1 MIRSLLFIPGNQPNL
16 IQNAFLFEADAII
29 FDLEDA
35 VHIDEKDNAR
45 MLVHQ
50 FIGNQRKTSDTK
62 IFVRINSMDTP
73 FFKDDFE
80 LLSKDEIDAFVYP
93 KANVKDVALLSQ
105 MIDENKQGI
114 AILPIIED
122 ASGIL
127 YANEV
132 AQIPHVIGLFL
143 GGEDLARDLEVR
155 RTKESLE
162 LLYARQHIVMV
173 CSAHKILSVDTPFTD
188 VFDDLSFQKDV
199 LYSKSLGMKAKS
211 SIHPRHIDFINQT
224 FSPSKEEITY
234 SLKVLKALEAATK
247 EKKGAFSVEGKMVD
261 KPVIERAK
269 KTIEVAK
276 KLHMVNQ
283 NEE

>member
-50 FIGNQRKTSDTK
+50 FINSQKSKSDTQ

-73 FFKDDFE
+73 FFNADFD
-80 LLSKDEIDAFVYP
+80 LLSQDSIDAFVYP
-93 KANVKDVALLSQ
+93 KATIEEVSMLSTRISNLKNH
-105 MIDENKQGI
+105 MS
-114 AILPIIED
+114 ILPIVED
-122 ASGIL
+122 ARGIL
-127 YANEV
+127 CASEI

-143 GGEDLARDLEVR
+143 GGEDLARDLEVK
-155 RTKESLE
+155 RTNESIE
-162 LLYARQHIVMV
+162 LLYARQHIIMV
-173 CSAHKILSVDTPFTD
+173 CAANKIVSVDTPFTD
-188 VFDDLSFQKDV
+188 VFDDESFQKDV
-199 LYSKSLGMKAKS
+199 LYAKSLGMKAKS
-211 SIHPRHIDFINQT
+211 SIHPRHIDFINQS
-224 FSPSKEEITY
+224 FSPSKEDIEY
-234 SLKVLKALEAATK
+234 SFKVMRALEKATK
-247 EKKGAFSVEGKMVD
+247 EKKGAFSVDGKMVD

-269 KTIEVAK
+269 KIIEVAK